1 MIKTLKTSISRAL
14 SNTDKHKLT
23 IFKIRFLKEL
33 FKGEHYEVQLNFS
46 KDSIIYWGDG
56 TMTTQPDKSNG
67 HSFTHSHVYTK
78 EVAGDEQTITIICEG
93 YPQPNCFGINN
104 TESPFDSNV
113 LCGIDCLSVDTES
126 AARLFANCKQLTSIS
141 EHLFAGTK
149 ITNFNYC
156 FARSGLNYIPEKLF
170 DPAEKFATFNRAF
183 YFCEDLTE
191 SDLVFGGPNSLTF
204 NQFTQI
210 FMSCKELKSVNKDM
224 FKNVKNISTLSGA
237 FLCCYKIIILPGFFD
252 TLTHTNFNNCFCTC
266 HLTADDFL
274 GVEKRIPLDL
284 FANSVIQS
292 GYDPN
297 DLVRNIFYSAVS
309 SKNAEEFKK
318 AGDMYPDSFKMQYG
332 PAKVQLD
339 KLDIYSEG

>member
-1 MIKTLKTSISRAL
+1 MIKTLKTTTRRIIPNIDSKKS
-14 SNTDKHKLT
+14 TV
-23 IFKIRFLKEL
+23 FKIRFLKEL

-224 FKNVKNISTLSGA
+224 FKYVSCDSHLSGA
-237 FLCCYKIIILPGFFD
+237 FLCCYKIVIPQTFFD
-252 TLTHTNFNNCFCTC
+252 RQTHSTFYQTFCSC

-274 GVEKRIPLDL
+274 GPKKRIPLDL
-284 FANSVIQS
+284 FSTNVTQIEQSPSESVS
-292 GYDPN
+292 DAFFDAV
-297 DLVRNIFYSAVS
+297 DLE
-309 SKNAEEFKK
+309 NAEEFKK
-318 AGDMYPDSFKMQYG
+318 AAAQYPDAFKIQYG
-332 PAKVQLD
+332 PFKVQLD
-339 KLDIYSEG
+339 KLDIYAEG